1 LERSLAEP
9 LKERHVSSQSPQVTF
24 REITVDTVDE
34 VLALRVA
41 PDQEG
46 CVATNAKSIAQAH
59 YYPEIAWFRAVYAGE
74 TLVGFV
80 MISDKPKEHEYFLWR
95 LMIAEPFQGL
105 GYGRRTMELVIDH
118 VRTRPG
124 ATCLL
129 TSVVPGQEAPRRFYE
144 HLGFV
149 DTGEVDDGEPVLRY
163 DL

>member
-1 LERSLAEP
+1 M
-9 LKERHVSSQSPQVTF
+9 SSQSRQVTL

-59 YYPEIAWFRAVYAGE
+59 YYHEIAWFRAVYAGE

-105 GYGRRTMELVIDH
+105 GYGRRTMDLVTDY

-129 TSVVPGQEAPRRFYE
+129 TSTVPGQEAPRRFYE